1 MTWLEFERVALA
13 LSVPLLLSTQLWPAG
28 LVLTLVGSV
37 WPASS
42 PLWALAGALGVWRLV
57 LGAAPPDIDPMRI
70 SPLAPPRAVLAILW
84 VIWVAM
90 MFVAPEILTWITT

>member
-1 MTWLEFERVALA
+1 M
-13 LSVPLLLSTQLWPAG
+13 PLLLSTQIWPAG

-70 SPLAPPRAVLAILW
+70 SPLAPPRAVLALLW

-90 MFVAPEILTWITT
+90 VSVAPEILTWITT